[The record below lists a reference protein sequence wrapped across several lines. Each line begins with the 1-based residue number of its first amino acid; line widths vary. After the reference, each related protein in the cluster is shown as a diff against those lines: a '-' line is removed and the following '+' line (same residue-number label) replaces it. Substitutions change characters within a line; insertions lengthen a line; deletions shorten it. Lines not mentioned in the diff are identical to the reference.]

1 LVEFKKNQIGLNS
14 KKKSNWIEFKKINLV
29 NKKKVLFF
37 ERVWFRIEKY
47 FT

>member
-1 LVEFKKNQIGLNS
+1 LIEFKKNQIGLNL
-14 KKKSNWIEFKKINLV
+14 KKINLV